1 MPDTPTSATP
11 PSEPGTGHVH
21 RRSEHPVYQELH
33 ASEEFA
39 RLRSNYR
46 RFALPWTI
54 GFLSWYLLYVV
65 MSNWAGDF
73 MSTKVVGHINIALV
87 FGVLQFVSTF
97 LIAWLYGRYMNDKV
111 DPIARELNARYD
123 AQIAS
128 EVPR

>member
-1 MPDTPTSATP
+1 VTTTDDSTG
-11 PSEPGTGHVH
+11 GTGGVH
-21 RRSEHPVYQELH
+21 QRSDHPIYVELQQ
-33 ASEEFA
+33 SPEFGE
-39 RLRSNYR
+39 LRKKFR
-46 RFALPWTI
+46 
-54 GFLSWYLLYVV
+54 GFVFPATVAFMTWYLLYVV

>member
-1 MPDTPTSATP
+1 
-11 PSEPGTGHVH
+11 
-21 RRSEHPVYQELH
+21 
-33 ASEEFA
+33 
-39 RLRSNYR
+39 
-46 RFALPWTI
+46 
-54 GFLSWYLLYVV
+54 

-87 FGVLQFVSTF
+87 FGILQFVSTF

-123 AQIAS
+123 AKIAS

>member
-1 MPDTPTSATP
+1 VTTTD
-11 PSEPGTGHVH
+11 GNGGVH
-21 RRSEHPVYQELH
+21 QRSDHPIYVELQQ
-33 ASEEFA
+33 SPEFGE
-39 RLRSNYR
+39 LRSKFR
-46 RFALPWTI
+46 RFVFPATI
-54 GFLSWYLLYVV
+54 AFMTWYLLYVV

-73 MSTKVVGHINIALV
+73 MSTKLVGHINVALV

-111 DPIARELNARYD
+111 DPIARDLNARYD